1 MGLRTLLRLASLSL
15 LAVASLAAGS
25 SDLRVIEAAR
35 SRDTAAVRGLIQK
48 GVDVRAVQPDGATAL
63 HWAAHWSDADM
74 VALLIRAGASV
85 DARNDLG
92 VTPLALAALN
102 GNAVI
107 VQALLAAGANANAV
121 QDRTG
126 ETVLMTAA
134 RTGAAPVVAALLD
147 RGADVNATEPIR
159 GQTALMWAASEQHP
173 DVIGLLIKRGADVHA
188 RAKSGYTALLF
199 AARDGDVE
207 TARSLIEGGARP
219 NDAAT
224 DGLTPLVIAT
234 VRGRT
239 AFAEFLLDHGAD
251 PNGMTAGYTALHW
264 AAGTWV
270 TQLTGKFGIT
280 PESKEWGA
288 LGGLRGPVKLAF
300 VKQLLA
306 HGADPN
312 VRIAK
317 TPPLFGT
324 SFSSHCAANCGRGI
338 GLPLNH
344 SLNNVLGVNLDGAT
358 PLLLAAE
365 AGDAAV
371 MRALLDAGA
380 DPTLTSKEK
389 TTPLMLAAGL
399 SWTAGQ
405 SLVTETS
412 VLEAV
417 KVALEAGNDIN
428 AASLYG
434 DTPLHGASRSGM
446 NSVIQ
451 FLVDHGARVDAR
463 NNWGETPLLITEGG
477 GRRLNGELI
486 VRKESAELLRKLG
499 ARE

>member
-1 MGLRTLLRLASLSL
+1 MNGGLMRCAGIAV

-25 SDLRVIEAAR
+25 SDLRVVEAAKIG
-35 SRDTAAVRGLIQK
+35 DTAAVRGLIKQ

-63 HWAAHWSDADM
+63 HWAAYRSDAEM

-85 DARNDLG
+85 NARNDLD
-92 VTPLALAALN
+92 VTPLALACLN
-102 GNAVI
+102 GNLAI
-107 VQALLAAGANANAV
+107 VEALLAAGADPNAV
-121 QDRTG
+121 QKPTG

-134 RTGAAPVVAALLD
+134 RTGAAAVVTALVD
-147 RGADVNATEPIR
+147 RGADVNAKEPTR

-173 DVIGLLIKRGADVHA
+173 DVIRVLIKRGADVHA
-188 RAKSGYTALLF
+188 RSASGFTPLLF

-207 TARSLIEGGARP
+207 TARSLVEGGARA
-219 NDAAT
+219 NDASA
-224 DGLTPLVIAT
+224 DGLTPLLVAT
-234 VRGRT
+234 VRGRL
-239 AFAEFLLDHGAD
+239 AFAEYLLDHGAD
-251 PNGMTAGYTALHW
+251 PNIKTTGYTALHW

-280 PESKEWGA
+280 AESTEWSA
-288 LGGLRGPVKLAF
+288 LGGLRGAAKLAF

-312 VRIAK
+312 DRIVK
-317 TPPLFGT
+317 IPPLFGT
-324 SFSSHCAANCGRGI
+324 SFSSHCTANCGRGI

-365 AGDAAV
+365 SGDAAV

-380 DPTLTSKEK
+380 DPSLTSKEK

-399 SWTAGQ
+399 GWTAGQ
-405 SLVTETS
+405 SVTTES
-412 VLEAV
+412 GAFEAV
-417 KVALEAGNDIN
+417 KLAIESGNDVN
-428 AASLYG
+428 AVSQYG
-434 DTPLHGASRSGM
+434 DTALHGASRAGM
-446 NSVIQ
+446 SSVIQ
-451 FLVDHGARVDAR
+451 YLVDHGARVDAR
-463 NNWGETPLLITEGG
+463 NGWGETPLLITEGG

-486 VRKESAELLRKLG
+486 VNKPSAELLRRLG

>member
-1 MGLRTLLRLASLSL
+1 
-15 LAVASLAAGS
+15 
-25 SDLRVIEAAR
+25 
-35 SRDTAAVRGLIQK
+35 
-48 GVDVRAVQPDGATAL
+48 
-63 HWAAHWSDADM
+63 
-74 VALLIRAGASV
+74 
-85 DARNDLG
+85 
-92 VTPLALAALN
+92 
-102 GNAVI
+102 
-107 VQALLAAGANANAV
+107 
-121 QDRTG
+121 
-126 ETVLMTAA
+126 
-134 RTGAAPVVAALLD
+134 
-147 RGADVNATEPIR
+147 
-159 GQTALMWAASEQHP
+159 
-173 DVIGLLIKRGADVHA
+173 
-188 RAKSGYTALLF
+188 
-199 AARDGDVE
+199 VE
-207 TARSLIEGGARP
+207 TARSLLEGGARA
-219 NDAAT
+219 NDAAA
-224 DGLTPLVIAT
+224 DGLTPLLVAT

-251 PNGMTAGYTALHW
+251 PNAKTAGYTALHW

-280 PESKEWGA
+280 PESEEWGA
-288 LGGLRGPVKLAF
+288 LGGLRGPAKVAF

-312 VRIAK
+312 DRVVK

-324 SFSSHCAANCGRGI
+324 SFSSHCTANCGRGI

-380 DPTLTSKEK
+380 DPRLTSKEE

-405 SLVTETS
+405 SLTTESS

-417 KVALEAGNDIN
+417 KLALEAGNDVN
-428 AASLYG
+428 AASQYG
-434 DTPLHGASRSGM
+434 DTALHGAARAGM

-451 FLVDHGARVDAR
+451 LLVDHGARVDAR
-463 NNWGETPLLITEGG
+463 NGWGETPLLITEGG

-486 VRKESAELLRKLG
+486 VRPPAAELLRKLG

>member
-1 MGLRTLLRLASLSL
+1 VTGHLLRRAAIALLAAASLG
-15 LAVASLAAGS
+15 AGS
-25 SDLRVIEAAR
+25 SDPRVAEAAR
-35 SRDTAAVRGLIQK
+35 RRDAAAVRALIRQ
-48 GVDVRAVQPDGATAL
+48 GVEVRATLPDGATAL
-63 HWAAHWSDADM
+63 HWAAYWGDADL
-74 VALLIRAGASV
+74 VSHLIRAGASA

-92 VTPLALAALN
+92 VTPLALACLN
-102 GNAVI
+102 GNLAI
-107 VQALLAAGANANAV
+107 VEALLAAGADPNGA
-121 QDRTG
+121 QPTG
-126 ETVLMTAA
+126 ETALMTAA
-134 RTGAAPVVAALLD
+134 RAGSAAVVTALLD
-147 RGADVNATEPIR
+147 RGAGVNAKEPTR

-173 DVIGLLIKRGADVHA
+173 DVIRVLIKRGADVHA
-188 RAKSGYTALLF
+188 RSTTGFTALLF
-199 AARDGDVE
+199 AARDGDVD
-207 TARSLIEGGARP
+207 TARSLLEGGARP
-219 NDAAT
+219 NDASG
-224 DGLTPLVIAT
+224 DGLTPLLVAT

-251 PNGMTAGYTALHW
+251 PNLKTAGYTALHW

-270 TQLTGKFGIT
+270 TQLTGRFGIT
-280 PESKEWGA
+280 AESKEWGA
-288 LGGLRGPVKLAF
+288 LGGLRGATKLAF
-300 VKQLLA
+300 VRQLLA

-312 VRIAK
+312 DRVVK

-324 SFSSHCAANCGRGI
+324 SFSSHCTANCGRGI

-380 DPTLTSKEK
+380 DPSLVSKEK

-405 SLVTETS
+405 SLTTEDS

-417 KVALEAGNDIN
+417 KVALAAGNDVN
-428 AASLYG
+428 AVSEYG
-434 DTPLHGASRSGM
+434 DTALHGAARSGM

-451 FLVDHGARVDAR
+451 FLVDNGARVDAR
-463 NNWGETPLLITEGG
+463 NKWGETPLLITEGG

-486 VRKESAELLRKLG
+486 VRSQSAELLRKLG